1 MSEFMFAMPIVPGKE
16 GLDRQ
21 TLDEMVGS
29 RRDEFEAA
37 LQDAGLRRQMVWHQQ
52 TPQGTVAVVYL
63 EGDDAA
69 AGMQKFSASDA
80 PFNTWFR
87 DQMKEVHGVDISAG
101 APQVERVEEVSGQ
114 VTQSTLRSG
123 S

>member
-1 MSEFMFAMPIVPGKE
+1 MSEFMFTIPIVPGKE

-21 TLDEMVGS
+21 TLDTMVGS
-29 RRDEFEAA
+29 RRDEFEGA
-37 LQDAGLRRQMVWHQQ
+37 LREAGLRRQMVWHQQ
-52 TPQGTVAVVYL
+52 TPDGTVAVVYL

-69 AGMQKFSASDA
+69 AGMQQFSSSDA

-101 APQVERVEEVSGQ
+101 SPQVEKVQDFSV
-114 VTQSTLRSG
+114 
-123 S
+123 

>member
-1 MSEFMFAMPIVPGKE
+1 MSEFMFTIAIVPGKE
-16 GLDRQ
+16 GLDRE
-21 TLDEMVGS
+21 TLDTMVGP

-37 LQDAGLRRQMVWHQQ
+37 LRDAGLRRQMVWHQQ
-52 TPQGTVAVVYL
+52 TPDGTVAVVYL

-69 AGMQKFSASDA
+69 AGMQQFSSSDA

-101 APQVERVEEVSGQ
+101 APQVEKVQDFSV
-114 VTQSTLRSG
+114 
-123 S
+123 

>member
-1 MSEFMFAMPIVPGKE
+1 MSEFMFTIPIVPGKE
-16 GLDRQ
+16 GLDRE
-21 TLDEMVGS
+21 TLDTMVGS

-37 LQDAGLRRQMVWHQQ
+37 LREAGLSRQMVWHQQ
-52 TPQGTVAVVYL
+52 TPDGTVAVVYL

-69 AGMQKFSASDA
+69 AGMQQFSSSDA

-101 APQVERVEEVSGQ
+101 APQVEKVQDFSV
-114 VTQSTLRSG
+114 
-123 S
+123 